1 VRHRKNKLLVVL
13 LVFVLLD
20 FSAAHAVHLNILR
33 LHGHLRVLESCD
45 RFEHEMLLHSEM
57 PVDLHMFAA
66 KEQNFKFCNFSTW
79 SLIVTVSQ
87 PIMTPNNFHFI
98 QSIDSIPLLNTEMLI
113 SETAVINIY
122 MHTNSFCDM

>member
-1 VRHRKNKLLVVL
+1 MRHRKNKLLVVL

-113 SETAVINIY
+113 SETAVINI
-122 MHTNSFCDM
+122 